1 MDAKELIHDLVHG
14 PAIVRALTHGIRQEE
29 AIVKPDEESWS
40 ILEVVCHLFD
50 EEREDFR
57 RRLDIILHH
66 PQEPWPPINPRGW
79 VIERNYNGKILA
91 EMLDAFE
98 EERRISILWLE
109 SLEAPDWER
118 EAVSPWGS
126 MKAGEMF
133 AAWAAHDKL
142 HFRQLVELRY
152 ARVKSLAKPY
162 DVQYAGDW

>member
-1 MDAKELIHDLVHG
+1 MDPKALIHDLMHG

-29 AIVKPDEESWS
+29 ATLKPYEESWS

-66 PQEPWPPINPRGW
+66 PQELWPPIDPRGW
-79 VIERNYNGKILA
+79 VTERNYNTRNLA
-91 EMLDAFE
+91 EMLDAFQ

-109 SLEAPDWER
+109 SLVEPNWDQ

-126 MKAGEMF
+126 LKAGEMF

-142 HFRQLVELRY
+142 HLRQLVELRY
-152 ARVKSLAKPY
+152 VRVQSLAEPY
-162 DVQYAGDW
+162 GLTYAGDW